1 MEEKNGNGK
10 QEEQKEK
17 VADEQQ
23 PEAEQKAE
31 VQPTAETEQKAPEKV
46 VPNNNGRKTEKKT
59 GPKAEKKAGKK
70 PEAKTERGV
79 VAFEKKPIPDAVKGI
94 VESIEKVTD
103 LENLKAVARVLKK
116 HWKKV
121 YVEACKKATEDL
133 KAGNVVWF
141 KRGSKLIAGKVVK
154 VKSSGKVK
162 IDGEDG
168 KIWRV
173 PGTMLHK
180 GRPTAAERAEVTGST
195 VTKKAA

>member
-1 MEEKNGNGK
+1 MEKTNGNGK
-10 QEEQKEK
+10 QEEVKEQ
-17 VADEQQ
+17 VADQQ

-31 VQPTAETEQKAPEKV
+31 AQATAEAEQKTPEKV
-46 VPNNNGRKTEKKT
+46 APKKNGKKTAKKTES
-59 GPKAEKKAGKK
+59 KAEKKAGKK
-70 PEAKTERGV
+70 ADAKTEKKV
-79 VAFEKKPIPDAVKGI
+79 VAFEKKPIPEAVKGI
-94 VESIEKVTD
+94 AESIEKVTD

-141 KRGSKLIAGKVVK
+141 KKGSKLVAGKVVK

-168 KIWRV
+168 KTWKI
-173 PGTMLHK
+173 PGTMVHK
-180 GRPTAAERAEVTGST
+180 GRPTAADRAEATGST